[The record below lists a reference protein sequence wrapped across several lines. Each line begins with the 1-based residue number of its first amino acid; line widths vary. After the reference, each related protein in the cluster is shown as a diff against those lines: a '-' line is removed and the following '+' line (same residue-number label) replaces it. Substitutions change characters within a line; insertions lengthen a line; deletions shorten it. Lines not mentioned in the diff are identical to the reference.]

1 MEVLYPRC
9 CGLDVH
15 KSSITACALLREQG
29 RMRTERRRFTTMTQD
44 LESLAGWLRELQV
57 THVAL
62 ESTGVYWKP
71 VWNMLEGQFSIV
83 LANAQHVKNVP
94 GRKTDTKDSEWI
106 AELLQH
112 GLLRSSYVPAEVVR
126 DLRDLTRGRATLSQ
140 EASRIASRIQKVL
153 EDANIKLS
161 SVASN
166 TLGKSGRAMLDAIV
180 AGQIEPE
187 QLADLAL
194 GHLRAKIPQ
203 LQLALKGRIREHHR
217 FLLKRLLHQ
226 LRFVETEIELLDQRL
241 EQLRQR
247 DSALAAAVARW
258 TTVPGVDRVAAWS
271 LAAEIGVAM
280 EQFPTAAHLG
290 SWAGLCPGNCES
302 AGKRL
307 SGKKRKGSPWLGRM
321 ACQCT
326 WAAARTKNTYLAAQF
341 RRIAAKGGKKR
352 AIVAVAHSILVIA
365 YYLQKKQ
372 CNYRELH
379 SNYFDEL
386 NADGL
391 KRYLVKRLEALGHK
405 VTLEAAGDAA

>member
-29 RMRTERRRFTTMTQD
+29 RIRTERRRFTTMTQD
-44 LESLAGWLRELQV
+44 LKNLASWLRQLQV
-57 THVAL
+57 THVAI

-71 VWNMLEGQFSIV
+71 VWNMLDGQFTII

-94 GRKTDTKDSEWI
+94 GRKTDAKDSEWI
-106 AELLQH
+106 AELVQH
-112 GLLRSSYVPAEVVR
+112 GLLRSSYVPPEIIR

-166 TLGKSGRAMLDAIV
+166 TLGKSGRAMLDALV
-180 AGQIEPE
+180 AGQIDPE

-203 LQLALKGRIREHHR
+203 LRLALEGKIREHHR

-226 LRFVETEIELLDQRL
+226 LRFIESEIDLLDQRL
-241 EQLRQR
+241 EELGQR
-247 DSALAAAVARW
+247 DPTLAAAVARW

-280 EQFPTAAHLG
+280 EQFPTAAHLA

-307 SGKKRKGSPWLGRM
+307 SGKTRKGSPWLGRM
-321 ACQCT
+321 ACQCA
-326 WAAARTKNTYLAAQF
+326 WAAARTKNTYLSIQF
-341 RRIAAKGGKKR
+341 RRLAAKRGRKR
-352 AIVAVAHSILVIA
+352 AIIAVAHSILVIA
-365 YYLQKKQ
+365 YCLQKKQ
-372 CNYRELH
+372 CDYHELG
-379 SNYFDEL
+379 SDYFDRL
-386 NADGL
+386 NAEGL
-391 KRYLVKRLEALGHK
+391 KRYLVRRLEALGHK
-405 VTLEAAGDAA
+405 VTIEAAGDAA

>member
-15 KSSITACALLREQG
+15 KSSIAACALLREHG
-29 RMRTERRRFTTMTQD
+29 RIRTERRRFTTMTQD
-44 LESLAGWLRELQV
+44 LEALATWLRQLQV
-57 THVAL
+57 THVAI

-71 VWNMLEGQFSIV
+71 VWNILEGHFTII

-94 GRKTDTKDSEWI
+94 GRKTDAKDSEWI
-106 AELLQH
+106 AELVQH
-112 GLLRSSYVPAEVVR
+112 GLLRSSYVPPEIIR

-140 EASRIASRIQKVL
+140 EASRIANRIQKVL

-180 AGQIEPE
+180 AGQLDAE

-194 GHLRAKIPQ
+194 GHLRAKIPE
-203 LQLALKGRIREHHR
+203 LQRALSGKVREHHR

-226 LRFVETEIELLDQRL
+226 LRFIENEIALLDQRL
-241 EQLRQR
+241 EQLGEQ
-247 DSALAAAVARW
+247 DPILAAAVARW
-258 TTVPGVDRVAAWS
+258 TTVPGMNRVSAWS

-280 EQFPTAAHLG
+280 EQFPTAAHLA

-302 AGKRL
+302 AGKHL
-307 SGKKRKGSPWLGRM
+307 SGKTRKGSPWLGRM
-321 ACQCT
+321 ACQCA
-326 WAAARTKNTYLAAQF
+326 WAAARTKNTYLAMQF
-341 RRIAAKGGKKR
+341 RRLAAKRGKKR
-352 AIVAVAHSILVIA
+352 AIIGVAHSILVIA
-365 YYLQKKQ
+365 YHLQKKQ
-372 CNYRELH
+372 CDYRDLG
-379 SNYFDEL
+379 SDYFDRL

-391 KRYLVKRLEALGHK
+391 KRYLIRRLEALGHK
-405 VTLEAAGDAA
+405 VTIEVAGDAA

>member
-29 RMRTERRRFTTMTQD
+29 RIRTERRRFTTMTQD
-44 LESLAGWLRELQV
+44 LGDLVAWLLELQV
-57 THVAL
+57 THVAI

-71 VWNMLEGQFSIV
+71 VWNILEGHFTII

-94 GRKTDTKDSEWI
+94 GRKTDAKDSEWI

-112 GLLRSSYVPAEVVR
+112 GLLRNSYVPPEAIR

-140 EASRIASRIQKVL
+140 EASRIANRIQKVL

-161 SVASN
+161 GVASN
-166 TLGKSGRAMLDAIV
+166 VLGKSGRAMLDAIV
-180 AGQIEPE
+180 VGQLDPE

-203 LQLALKGRIREHHR
+203 LRLALSGKVREHHR
-217 FLLKRLLHQ
+217 FLLNRLLLQ
-226 LRFVETEIELLDQRL
+226 LRFIENEIDVLDQRL
-241 EQLRQR
+241 EQLGRQ
-247 DSALAAAVARW
+247 DPVLAAAVARW
-258 TTVPGVDRVAAWS
+258 TTIPGVDRVAAWS

-280 EQFPTAAHLG
+280 EQFPTAAHLA

-302 AGKRL
+302 AGKHL
-307 SGKKRKGSPWLGRM
+307 SGKRRKGSPWLGRM
-321 ACQCT
+321 ACQCA
-326 WAAARTKNTYLAAQF
+326 WAAARTNNTYLSVQF
-341 RRIAAKGGKKR
+341 RRLAAKRGKKP

-365 YYLQKKQ
+365 YYLQKKESE
-372 CNYRELH
+372 YHDLG
-379 SNYFDEL
+379 SNYFDRL

-391 KRYLVKRLEALGHK
+391 RRYLVRRLEALGNK
-405 VTLEAAGDAA
+405 VTLEAASAA

>member
-321 ACQCT
+321 ACQCA

-372 CNYRELH
+372 CNYRELG